1 MEKIIFADK
10 TELTIMEGAGLDSIT
25 AAASDWAGL
34 GDIADALMKD
44 GNLDKVQFSSD
55 EEVTGEYENM
65 KMEQPLFRMVD
76 IDSDGNI
83 HAVFAIRRKTEME
96 LAIEELKRKQEKTE
110 AEQMVQDGAI
120 MELAG
125 MIGGE

>member
-55 EEVTGEYENM
+55 EEVTGEYVNM

-76 IDSDGNI
+76 IASDGSI

-96 LAIEELKRKQEKTE
+96 LEIEELKRKQEKTE